1 LAGRKNRGLY
11 AETLRSS
18 RHSVRWSELR
28 DEAGVNDKVLVD
40 ILSRL
45 LDVGFLKRENRLYV
59 VADPV
64 VGAVMRLRT

>member
-18 RHSVRWSELR
+18 RHSVRWSELI
-28 DEAGVNDKVLVD
+28 DEVGVNDKVLVD
-40 ILSRL
+40 ILSRI
-45 LDVGFLKRENRLYV
+45 LDVGCLKRENRLYV

-64 VGAVMRLRT
+64 VAVVRLRT